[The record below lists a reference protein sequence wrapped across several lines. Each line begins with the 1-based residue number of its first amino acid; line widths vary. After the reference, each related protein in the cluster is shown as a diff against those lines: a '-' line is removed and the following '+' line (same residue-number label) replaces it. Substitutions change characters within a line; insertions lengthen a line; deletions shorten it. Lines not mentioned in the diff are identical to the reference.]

1 MKNQTFSSGNND
13 YFKINNSIVNNTI
26 SCYQRPIINY
36 KKKKEKEKSFNLKIY
51 NKENINLNNNNE
63 KGNFFRIY
71 KKNNNN
77 KISLSRNISFLCG
90 VINSMNNTST
100 NKKINNNIKKLFH
113 IKKEENKK
121 ESIKQI
127 IIIQKW
133 WKKMYCKTI
142 KKINLIQFEWR
153 KYMKNK
159 TLNNYY
165 YFSFKK
171 LISSK
176 KDNNNNISANFNSNL
191 KKSFK
196 KEESDA
202 IYDKLRKKFIFY
214 IAQKLSK
221 FFILLLNKLNL
232 FNLIQ
237 MLSQRIMKNIN
248 QYVFYLIYNNN
259 KINDNKINN
268 NNKIFF
274 FDSIRSQIKVNL
286 DIDEN
291 NINEISFLLKTNIPK
306 LFLDDFNK
314 KYIPYINSIQEK
326 NLINTQLFL
335 YNNEKLINYI
345 IYFLEKRKGEK
356 INDKIKANYKK
367 YIKNDLNL
375 HKLKNRNIF
384 GITKYINNLCHNFAL
399 NPKIQLITDKESFHS
414 ENIEEDDL
422 SENEFEKERINDS
435 DDCQINVKNIATK
448 FCHTSPNN

>member
-196 KEESDA
+196 KEESDS

-414 ENIEEDDL
+414 ENIEEDNL
-422 SENEFEKERINDS
+422 SENDFEKERINDS
-435 DDCQINVKNIATK
+435 DNCQINVKNFTTK
-448 FCHTSPNN
+448 FFQTRHNN

>member
-13 YFKINNSIVNNTI
+13 YFKRNNSIVNNTI

-248 QYVFYLIYNNN
+248 QYVFYLIYNN

-291 NINEISFLLKTNIPK
+291 NINEISFLLK
-306 LFLDDFNK
+306 
-314 KYIPYINSIQEK
+314 S
-326 NLINTQLFL
+326 
-335 YNNEKLINYI
+335 
-345 IYFLEKRKGEK
+345 
-356 INDKIKANYKK
+356 
-367 YIKNDLNL
+367 IKN
-375 HKLKNRNIF
+375 IF
-384 GITKYINNLCHNFAL
+384 PTLILFKK
-399 NPKIQLITDKESFHS
+399 KI
-414 ENIEEDDL
+414 
-422 SENEFEKERINDS
+422 
-435 DDCQINVKNIATK
+435 
-448 FCHTSPNN
+448 

>member
-1 MKNQTFSSGNND
+1 MKNQTFLSGNND

-26 SCYQRPIINY
+26 SCYQSPIINY

-176 KDNNNNISANFNSNL
+176 KDNNNISANFNSNL

-248 QYVFYLIYNNN
+248 QYVFYLIYNN

-306 LFLDDFNK
+306 LFSDDFNK

-399 NPKIQLITDKESFHS
+399 NPKIQLITDKESLHS
-414 ENIEEDDL
+414 ENIEEDNL
-422 SENEFEKERINDS
+422 SENDFEKERINDS
-435 DDCQINVKNIATK
+435 DNCQINVKNFTTK
-448 FCHTSPNN
+448 FFQTRHNN